1 MPRPPSPC
9 GTFAAYRR
17 HLKKGEPVD
26 EACQQA
32 ARDEQSARRE
42 KKRDAARVH
51 VDADAPAEVLD
62 ELGELLAMYRVLK
75 QHMLEAPPQSI
86 AAIVRQA
93 DATLTRIK
101 ELEGADEKKSGGL
114 LDGDFAPSAVPA
126 NVVRFPGAHVAG
138 G

>member
-1 MPRPPSPC
+1 MPRPPAPC

-17 HLKKGEPVD
+17 HKRKGEPVD
-26 EACQQA
+26 DACQQA
-32 ARDEQSARRE
+32 CNDEQAERRA
-42 KKRDAARVH
+42 KKRDASRVQ
-51 VDADAPAEVLD
+51 VDAAAPAEVLD
-62 ELGELLAMYRVLK
+62 ELRAMYRVLK

-114 LDGDFAPSAVPA
+114 LDGDFAPSAVPS
-126 NVVRFPGAHVAG
+126 NVVRFPGALVAG